1 MGGRQE
7 LEVLAALQV
16 GCCHVEGIVAEMEK
30 QGYEVPSEPSREA
43 RLEMLRSGC
52 RFTFRGLAKC

>member
-1 MGGRQE
+1 M
-7 LEVLAALQV
+7 LAALQV